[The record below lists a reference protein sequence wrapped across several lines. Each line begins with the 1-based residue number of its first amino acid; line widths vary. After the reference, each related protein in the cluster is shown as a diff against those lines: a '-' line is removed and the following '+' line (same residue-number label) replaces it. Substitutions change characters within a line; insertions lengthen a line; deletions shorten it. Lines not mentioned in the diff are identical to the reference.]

1 MANVFPHKVF
11 ISYARKDKSKVDL
24 IRNGIVSAGF
34 EIWMDVDKI
43 QPGHSISDAIVKGLR
58 SSDFYLLVISERSN
72 ASNWVRREIATAIE
86 LADAKKLTP
95 IPMLLDDVDVPLE
108 FKGLLY
114 IDARKSLQA
123 GIDKLVQYLRAQEE
137 TVEGIDNRMIV
148 RKSDDPRV
156 RAQRECQNRLRSLV
170 LGELRYYMTERLS
183 ISDIQTLWFD
193 LFGRKME
200 DETSITR
207 VSLCTI
213 ELLDRARRENY
224 LPDLV
229 DLICRNYPRF
239 STLID

>member
-1 MANVFPHKVF
+1 MADIAHHKVF
-11 ISYARKDKSKVDL
+11 ISYSWKDKSSAEL
-24 IRNGIVSAGF
+24 IRNGILNIGF
-34 EIWMDVDKI
+34 DTWMDVDEI
-43 QPGHSISDAIVKGLR
+43 EPGHSISDAIVKGLK
-58 SSDFYLLVISERSN
+58 SSDFYLVIISEQSN
-72 ASNWVRREIATAIE
+72 ASSWVRREIATAIE

-95 IPMLLDDVDVPLE
+95 IPMLLDDAEVPIE

-123 GIDKLVQYLRAQEE
+123 GIEKLLQYLRAQEE
-137 TVEGIDNRMIV
+137 TVEQIDRRMIV
-148 RKSDDPRV
+148 RKSDDPRI

-170 LGELRYYMTERLS
+170 LGDLRYYMSEKLT

-200 DETSITR
+200 DETAITR

-224 LPDLV
+224 FPDLL

-239 STLID
+239 STLIA